1 MRHQIQALIHDG
13 ETRVNMSAT
22 EFRERQAM
30 ISSSQ
35 PGQASRGNALASGWT
50 ASLLLASLLT
60 FSSGLSAAPK
70 TDVVVLVNGDRITGE
85 VKSLEYNQL
94 KLSTDHMGTIY
105 IEWDKI
111 ASLQS
116 SQYLLLERTDGTR
129 YYGQLVAGE
138 GDSTLQVARSV
149 DEPMVSVDMAV
160 VVRAQPIEGGDLIDR
175 LDGYV
180 SAGLDMAKAS
190 ERRSID
196 LAGGLSARTRARA
209 WSIDGSVNLTD
220 DSAGDTS
227 ERYQL
232 QGNYR
237 QFHRDRKFYLGFGS
251 LERNT
256 ELDLNLRTMAG
267 GGYGRYFVQ
276 NNHSEWLGGL
286 GMAYSHENYTGGET
300 FDSVEAVLTTQ
311 FKVFRYDFPETDIGG
326 SLTLLPSLTKSGRYR
341 AEADLRAKYEFVDD
355 LYFELKVYGSYDS
368 QPPLADSE
376 QSDYGLTT
384 SLGYSF

>member
-1 MRHQIQALIHDG
+1 M
-13 ETRVNMSAT
+13 TT
-22 EFRERQAM
+22 
-30 ISSSQ
+30 SSSRKRS
-35 PGQASRGNALASGWT
+35 ASREVARHAVPP
-50 ASLLLASLLT
+50 ALLLTWLACCSPAAL
-60 FSSGLSAAPK
+60 AAPK
-70 TDVVVLVNGDRITGE
+70 TDVVVLVNGDHITGE

-116 SQYLLLERTDGTR
+116 NQYLLLERTDGTR

-138 GDSTLQVARSV
+138 DDSTLQVAALGRRTGGSRSTWRSSCV
-149 DEPMVSVDMAV
+149 PSRSRAAISSTGSTATSAPASTWPRPATVS
-160 VVRAQPIEGGDLIDR
+160 
-175 LDGYV
+175 
-180 SAGLDMAKAS
+180 
-190 ERRSID
+190 SID
-196 LAGGLSARTRARA
+196 FAGGLSARTRVRA
-209 WSIDGSVNLTD
+209 WALDGSVNLTD

-237 QFHRDRKFYLGFGS
+237 QFHRDRNFYLGFGS
-251 LERNT
+251 FERNT

-276 NNHSEWLGGL
+276 NNHAEWLGGL

-300 FDSVEAVLTTQ
+300 FDSVEGVLTTS
-311 FKVFRYDFPETDIGG
+311 FKIFRYDFPETDIGG

>member
-13 ETRVNMSAT
+13 ETRVNMSAI

-35 PGQASRGNALASGWT
+35 PAQASRGNALASGWT

-149 DEPMVSVDMAV
+149 DEPVESVDMAV

-196 LAGGLSARTRARA
+196 FAGGLSSRTRVRA
-209 WSIDGSVNLTD
+209 WALDGSVNLTD

-227 ERYQL
+227 ERYLL

-237 QFHRDRKFYLGFGS
+237 QFHRDRNFYLGFGS
-251 LERNT
+251 FERNT

-276 NNHSEWLGGL
+276 SNHAEWLGGL

-300 FDSVEAVLTTQ
+300 FDSVEGVLTTS
-311 FKVFRYDFPETDIGG
+311 FKLFRYDFPETDIGG

>member
-1 MRHQIQALIHDG
+1 
-13 ETRVNMSAT
+13 
-22 EFRERQAM
+22 M

-35 PGQASRGNALASGWT
+35 RRQASRGDALASAWV
-50 ASLLLASLLT
+50 ASLLLLASLLAY
-60 FSSGLSAAPK
+60 SSAVSAAPK
-70 TDVVVLVNGDRITGE
+70 TDIVVLINGDHITGE

-94 KLSTDHMGTIY
+94 KLSTEHMGTIY

-116 SQYLLLERTDGTR
+116 NQYLLLERTDGTR
-129 YYGQLVAGE
+129 YYGQLVE
-138 GDSTLQVARSV
+138 GDDDSTLQVARSV
-149 DEPMVSVDMAV
+149 DEPAVAVDMAV
-160 VVRAQPIEGGDLIDR
+160 VVRAQPIEGGDFIDR

-180 SAGLDMAKAS
+180 SAGLDIAKAS
-190 ERRSID
+190 DRRSID
-196 LAGGLSARTRARA
+196 LAGGLSSRTRVRA
-209 WSIDGSVNLTD
+209 WALDGSVNLTD
-220 DSAGDTS
+220 DSAGETS

-232 QGNYR
+232 QGSYR
-237 QFHRDRKFYLGFGS
+237 QFVRARDFYLGFTGF
-251 LERNT
+251 ERNT
-256 ELDLNLRTMAG
+256 ELDLNLRTMVG

-300 FDSVEAVLTTQ
+300 FDSVEGVLTTS
-311 FKVFRYDFPETDIGG
+311 FKIFRYDFPETDIGG

-368 QPPLADSE
+368 KPPLADSQ

>member
-1 MRHQIQALIHDG
+1 M
-13 ETRVNMSAT
+13 TT
-22 EFRERQAM
+22 
-30 ISSSQ
+30 SSSRKRS
-35 PGQASRGNALASGWT
+35 ASRDVVRHAVLPV
-50 ASLLLASLLT
+50 LLLAWLACLCPAA
-60 FSSGLSAAPK
+60 LAAPK
-70 TDVVVLVNGDRITGE
+70 TDVVVLINGDHITGE

-129 YYGQLVAGE
+129 YYGQLVAAD

-149 DEPMVSVDMAV
+149 DEPVVSVDMAV
-160 VVRAQPIEGGDLIDR
+160 VVRAQPIEGGDFINR

-180 SAGLDMAKAS
+180 SAGLDIAKAS
-190 ERRSID
+190 DRRSID

-209 WSIDGSVNLTD
+209 WSLDGSVNLTD

-237 QFHRDRKFYLGFGS
+237 QFHRDRNFYLGFGS
-251 LERNT
+251 FERNT
-256 ELDLNLRTMAG
+256 ELDLNLRTMMG

-276 NNHSEWLGGL
+276 NNHAEWLAGL
-286 GMAYSHENYTGGET
+286 GLG
-300 FDSVEAVLTTQ
+300 VL
-311 FKVFRYDFPETDIGG
+311 P
-326 SLTLLPSLTKSGRYR
+326 
-341 AEADLRAKYEFVDD
+341 
-355 LYFELKVYGSYDS
+355 
-368 QPPLADSE
+368 
-376 QSDYGLTT
+376 
-384 SLGYSF
+384 